1 MKDTTRSLIEIHIAV
16 VLFGLSGL
24 FARYVGQPAVIIAL
38 GRVFFA
44 SISMYLLFRYSGTR
58 IGLRSKSDYL
68 TLALA
73 GLMLAV
79 HWTTF
84 FLSIQVSTVAIGVLT
99 FSTFPLFI
107 TFLEP
112 LLFGERIKTADVLCA
127 CVMFTGVMIIVP
139 EFHLSNNITMGII
152 WGMTCSLTYAAL
164 SLINRK
170 FVKKYSGRVI
180 AFYEQGTATLVLLP
194 AFFIYRPA
202 FTPMSIFLLVLLGVL
217 FTAAAHSMFINGM
230 KSVRAQTAGMIA
242 SLESV
247 YGIAA
252 AAVFLGE
259 IPSFNEFAGG
269 ALILSAALYST
280 MKASKA
286 AE

>member
-1 MKDTTRSLIEIHIAV
+1 MKEKTRSLLEIHIAV

-24 FARYVGQPAVIIAL
+24 FARYAGQPAVIIAL

-44 SISMYLLFRYSGTR
+44 SISMYALFRYKGESIRLKSGR
-58 IGLRSKSDYL
+58 DLV
-68 TLALA
+68 TLAAA
-73 GLMLAV
+73 GILLAV

-112 LLFGERIKTADVLCA
+112 LMFGERIRIADILCA

-139 EFHLSNNITMGII
+139 EFDLSNNVTLGII
-152 WGMTCSLTYAAL
+152 WGMTCSITYAAL

-170 FVKKYSGRVI
+170 FVKDYPGVLIS
-180 AFYEQGTATLVLLP
+180 FYEQGTASLILLP
-194 AFFIYRPA
+194 ALIIYRPV
-202 FTPMSIFLLVLLGVL
+202 FTLTSLMLLILLGVL

-230 KSVRAQTAGMIA
+230 KHVRAQTAGMIA

-252 AAVFLGE
+252 AAIFLSE
-259 IPSFNEFAGG
+259 RPSLNELGG
-269 ALILSAALYST
+269 GTLILAAALYST
-280 MKASKA
+280 IKASKTA
-286 AE
+286 G

>member
-1 MKDTTRSLIEIHIAV
+1 MKEKTRSLLEIHIAV

-24 FARYVGQPAVIIAL
+24 FARYAGQPAVIIAL

-44 SISMYLLFRYSGTR
+44 SISMYALFRYKGESIRLKSGR
-58 IGLRSKSDYL
+58 DLV
-68 TLALA
+68 TLAAA
-73 GLMLAV
+73 GILLAV
-79 HWTTF
+79 HLTTF

-112 LLFGERIKTADVLCA
+112 LMFGERIRIADVLCA

-139 EFHLSNNITMGII
+139 EFDLSNNVTLGII
-152 WGMTCSLTYAAL
+152 WGMTCSITYAAL

-170 FVKKYSGRVI
+170 FVKDYPGVLIS
-180 AFYEQGTATLVLLP
+180 FYEQGTASLILLP
-194 AFFIYRPA
+194 ALIIYRPV
-202 FTPMSIFLLVLLGVL
+202 FTLTSLMLLILLGVL

-230 KSVRAQTAGMIA
+230 KHVRAQTAGMIA

-252 AAVFLGE
+252 AAIFLSE
-259 IPSFNEFAGG
+259 RPSLNELGG
-269 ALILSAALYST
+269 GTLILAAALYST
-280 MKASKA
+280 IKASKTA
-286 AE
+286 G

>member
-1 MKDTTRSLIEIHIAV
+1 MKNKTRSLIEIHIAV

-44 SISMYLLFRYSGTR
+44 SISMYLFFRYSGTD
-58 IGLRSKSDYL
+58 ISLGSKRDYF
-68 TLALA
+68 TLAAA

-112 LLFGERIKTADVLCA
+112 LIFGEKININDVICA
-127 CVMFTGVMIIVP
+127 FVMFAGVMIIVP
-139 EFHLSNNITMGII
+139 EFHLSNNITLGII

-170 FVKKYSGRVI
+170 FVKKYSGRLI

-194 AFFIYRPA
+194 AFFIYRPV
-202 FTPMSIFLLVLLGVL
+202 FTVTSIFLLVLLGVL

-230 KSVRAQTAGMIA
+230 KSIRAQTAGMIA

-269 ALILSAALYST
+269 ALILSAAIYST
-280 MKASKA
+280 LKASKA

>member
-1 MKDTTRSLIEIHIAV
+1 MKEKTKSLLEIHIAV
-16 VLFGLSGL
+16 ILFGLSGL

-44 SISMYLLFRYSGTR
+44 SISMYTLFRFKGISIRLKTGR
-58 IGLRSKSDYL
+58 DL
-68 TLALA
+68 TALA
-73 GLMLAV
+73 TAGLLLSV

-112 LLFGERIKTADVLCA
+112 VMFGERIKKADVVCA
-127 CVMFTGVMIIVP
+127 CVMFTGVIIIVP
-139 EFHLSNNITMGII
+139 EFHLSNNVTLGII
-152 WGMTCSLTYAAL
+152 WGMVCSLTYAAL
-164 SLINRK
+164 SLVNRK
-170 FVKKYSGRVI
+170 FVKKYPGGLI

-194 AFFIYRPA
+194 ALFIYRPELTLTSLA
-202 FTPMSIFLLVLLGVL
+202 LLVLLGVL

-230 KSVRAQTAGMIA
+230 KHIRAQAAGMIA

-252 AAVFLGE
+252 AALFLNE
-259 IPSFNEFAGG
+259 IPSSNEFAGG
-269 ALILSAALYST
+269 ALILASALYT
-280 MKASKA
+280 TLKASKTA
-286 AE
+286 G

>member
-1 MKDTTRSLIEIHIAV
+1 MKKKTRSLLEIHIAV

-24 FARYVGQPAVIIAL
+24 FARYVEQPAVIITL

-44 SISMYLLFRYSGTR
+44 SISMYILFRHKGASINLG
-58 IGLRSKSDYL
+58 SKSDYISL
-68 TLALA
+68 VTA
-73 GLMLAV
+73 GLLLAV

-112 LLFGERIKTADVLCA
+112 LMFGERIKIADVICA
-127 CVMFTGVMIIVP
+127 CIMFIGVIIIVP

-152 WGMTCSLTYAAL
+152 WGMTCSLLYAAL

-170 FVKKYSGRVI
+170 FVKKYSGRLI

-194 AFFIYRPA
+194 ALFIYRPT
-202 FTPMSIFLLVLLGVL
+202 FTMTNIFLLLILGVL
-217 FTAAAHSMFINGM
+217 FTAVAHSMFINGM
-230 KSVRAQTAGMIA
+230 KNIRAQTAGMIA

-252 AAVFLGE
+252 ATVLLGE
-259 IPSFNEFAGG
+259 IPSSNEFTGG
-269 ALILSAALYST
+269 VLILSAALYST
-280 MKASKA
+280 LKASKT
-286 AE
+286 EE

>member
-1 MKDTTRSLIEIHIAV
+1 MKEKTRSLLEIHIAV

-24 FARYVGQPAVIIAL
+24 FARYAGQPAVIIAL

-44 SISMYLLFRYSGTR
+44 SISMYLLFRYKRTGISLG
-58 IGLRSKSDYL
+58 SMSDYITL
-68 TLALA
+68 TAA
-73 GLMLAV
+73 GLLLAV

-99 FSTFPLFI
+99 FSTYPLFI

-112 LLFGERIKTADVLCA
+112 LLFGERIKTADILCA
-127 CVMFTGVMIIVP
+127 CVMFAGVMIIVP
-139 EFHLSNNITMGII
+139 EFHISNNMTLGII
-152 WGMTCSLTYAAL
+152 WGMTCSITYAAL

-180 AFYEQGTATLVLLP
+180 AFYEQGTATFFLLP
-194 AFFIYRPA
+194 AFFIYRPV
-202 FTPMSIFLLVLLGVL
+202 FTVTSIFLLVLLGVL

-280 MKASKA
+280 LKASKA

>member
-1 MKDTTRSLIEIHIAV
+1 MQEKTRSLLEIHIAV

-44 SISMYLLFRYSGTR
+44 STSMYALFRYRGKGIELDSVR
-58 IGLRSKSDYL
+58 DCL
-68 TLALA
+68 TLSAAGAL
-73 GLMLAV
+73 LAV

-112 LLFGERIKTADVLCA
+112 LMFGERIKIGDVLCA
-127 CVMFTGVMIIVP
+127 CVMFIGVLIIVP
-139 EFHLSNNITMGII
+139 EFRLNNSMTMGII

-170 FVKKYSGRVI
+170 FVKKYPGRLI
-180 AFYEQGTATLVLLP
+180 AFYEQGTASIVLLP
-194 AFFIYRPA
+194 AFFIYKPA
-202 FTPMSIFLLVLLGVL
+202 FTVTSLMLLVLLGVL

-230 KSVRAQTAGMIA
+230 KHVRAQTAGMIA

-252 AAVFLGE
+252 AALFLGE

-269 ALILSAALYST
+269 TLILAAALYST
-280 MKASKA
+280 LKASKA

>member
-1 MKDTTRSLIEIHIAV
+1 MQEKTRSLIEIHIAV

-24 FARYVGQPAVIIAL
+24 FARYVGLPAVIIAL

-44 SISMYLLFRYSGTR
+44 STAMYALFRYRGRSIRPDSGH
-58 IGLRSKSDYL
+58 DL
-68 TLALA
+68 TALA
-73 GLMLAV
+73 AAGFLLAV

-112 LLFGERIKTADVLCA
+112 LIFGERIKIADVLCA
-127 CVMFTGVMIIVP
+127 CVMFIGVMIIVP
-139 EFHLSNNITMGII
+139 EFHLSNSMTMGII

-170 FVKKYSGRVI
+170 YVKKYPGRLI

-194 AFFIYRPA
+194 TFFLYKPVLTI
-202 FTPMSIFLLVLLGVL
+202 TNISLLILLGVL

-230 KSVRAQTAGMIA
+230 KHVRAQTAGMIA

-247 YGIAA
+247 YGIVAA
-252 AAVFLGE
+252 TLFLRE

-269 ALILSAALYST
+269 TLILAAALYST
-280 MKASKA
+280 LKASKA
-286 AE
+286 AG

>member
-1 MKDTTRSLIEIHIAV
+1 MIEKTRSLLEIHIAV

-24 FARYVGQPAVIIAL
+24 FARYVGLPAVIIAL

-44 SISMYLLFRYSGTR
+44 STAMYALFRYRGKSIRPDSGHD
-58 IGLRSKSDYL
+58 LA
-68 TLALA
+68 ALA
-73 GLMLAV
+73 AAGFLLAV

-112 LLFGERIKTADVLCA
+112 IIFGERIRISDVLCA
-127 CVMFTGVMIIVP
+127 CVMFIGVMIIVP
-139 EFHLSNNITMGII
+139 EFHLSNNVTLGII
-152 WGMTCSLTYAAL
+152 WGMVCSLTYAAL

-170 FVKKYSGRVI
+170 FVKKYPGGLI
-180 AFYEQGTATLVLLP
+180 AFYEQGTATLVLAP
-194 AFFIYRPA
+194 ALLIFKPV
-202 FTPMSIFLLVLLGVL
+202 FTVTSVLLLVLLGVL
-217 FTAAAHSMFINGM
+217 FTAIAHSMFINGM
-230 KSVRAQTAGMIA
+230 KHVRAQTAGMIA

-252 AAVFLGE
+252 AAFFLSE

-269 ALILSAALYST
+269 TLILAAALYST
-280 MKASKA
+280 LKASKA
-286 AE
+286 AG

>member
-1 MKDTTRSLIEIHIAV
+1 MNDKTRSLLEIHVAV

-44 SISMYLLFRYSGTR
+44 SISMYLLFRYKGTG
-58 IGLRSKSDYL
+58 INLGSKRDYI
-68 TLALA
+68 ALA
-73 GLMLAV
+73 AAGLLLAV

-112 LLFGERIKTADVLCA
+112 LIFGERIKISDVVCA
-127 CVMFTGVMIIVP
+127 CVMFTGIMIIVP

-164 SLINRK
+164 SLINKK
-170 FVKKYSGRVI
+170 FVKKYPGRLI

-194 AFFIYRPA
+194 AFFIYRPV
-202 FTPMSIFLLVLLGVL
+202 FTMTGIFLLLLLGVL

-230 KSVRAQTAGMIA
+230 KHIRAQTAGMIA
-242 SLESV
+242 GLESV

-259 IPSFNEFAGG
+259 IPSLNEFAGG
-269 ALILSAALYST
+269 VLILSAALYST
-280 MKASKA
+280 LKASKA

>member
-1 MKDTTRSLIEIHIAV
+1 MKDKTKSLIEIHIAV

-44 SISMYLLFRYSGTR
+44 SISMYLLFRYRGTG
-58 IGLRSKSDYL
+58 ISLGSKGDYF
-68 TLALA
+68 TLAAA
-73 GLMLAV
+73 GLMLAI

-112 LLFGERIKTADVLCA
+112 LLFGERIKTADVVCA
-127 CVMFTGVMIIVP
+127 CVMFAGVMIIVP
-139 EFHLSNNITMGII
+139 EFHISNNMTLGII
-152 WGMTCSLTYAAL
+152 WGMTCSITYAAL

-180 AFYEQGTATLVLLP
+180 AFYEQGTATIFLLP
-194 AFFIYRPA
+194 AFFIYKPV
-202 FTPMSIFLLVLLGVL
+202 FTPTSIFLLVLLGVL

-230 KSVRAQTAGMIA
+230 KNVRAQTAGMIA

-252 AAVFLGE
+252 AAVFLAE
-259 IPSFNEFAGG
+259 IPSFNELAGG
-269 ALILSAALYST
+269 ALILSAALFST
-280 MKASKA
+280 LKASKA